1 MHLCA
6 IFCDF
11 AHALRCFEWILELF
25 RKCDILF
32 SLYYSDMNN
41 VLRVIIACCYV
52 SSLYAMPV
60 SIETESFEEGKQ
72 GHDMDKLIL
81 DS

>member
-1 MHLCA
+1 MQKIKITLPT
-6 IFCDF
+6 
-11 AHALRCFEWILELF
+11 
-25 RKCDILF
+25 
-32 SLYYSDMNN
+32 DMDN
-41 VLRVIIACCYV
+41 VLRVVISCCYV

-60 SIETESFEEGKQ
+60 SIETESYEEGKQ